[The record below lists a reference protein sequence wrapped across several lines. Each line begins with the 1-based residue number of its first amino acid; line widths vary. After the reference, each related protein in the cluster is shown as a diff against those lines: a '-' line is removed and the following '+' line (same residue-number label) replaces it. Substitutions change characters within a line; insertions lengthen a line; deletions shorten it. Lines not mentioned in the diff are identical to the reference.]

1 MKQLKYI
8 ICIIGQT
15 GTGKDTFAKNL
26 RDTLGIPILCSYTT
40 RKIRDSEEDGREH
53 WFISKEKMEELK
65 KSPLLGY
72 TINDKTGIEYCLPL
86 EALEGSRS
94 NRNIYIIN
102 PNGLR
107 YLYYMIYYY
116 HLSHLRIFTIF
127 LHHPGKDFI
136 TDRVLKRG
144 DDYETFD
151 KRYESER
158 IEFQDFEES
167 KLIDH
172 HIHIDSDDVRSEEEV
187 KNFEMA
193 FTNKYTMLRYKY
205 HDIHTPYSTK
215 FITSGNLSA
224 PLAREYHRF
233 TFNGD
238 TMKLFPCGALLDKH
252 VVPEPMYFY
261 HDFDYGIL
269 ESEIDPIVQFHY
281 HYNDAKI

>member
-1 MKQLKYI
+1 MVALKKI

-40 RKIRDSEEDGREH
+40 RHMRDSEEDGREH

-65 KSPLLGY
+65 KTPLLGY

-86 EALEGSRS
+86 EALGEEDKAGTY
-94 NRNIYIIN
+94 IYIIN

-116 HLSHLRIFTIF
+116 HLYHLRIFTVF

-136 TDRVLKRG
+136 TGRVLKRG
-144 DDYETFD
+144 DNYETFE

-158 IEFQDFEES
+158 IEFHDFEES

-172 HIHIDSDDVRSEEEV
+172 HIHIDLDDVRSEEEV
-187 KNFEMA
+187 KNFETA
-193 FTNKYTMLRYKY
+193 FTNKYDMLRYKHY
-205 HDIHTPYSTK
+205 NLYDSYLAK
-215 FITSGNLSA
+215 FTTSDAPSIPLS
-224 PLAREYHRF
+224 RSYHRF
-233 TFNGD
+233 RFNGNL
-238 TMKLFPCGALLDKH
+238 MQMVPCGALLDKEI
-252 VVPEPMYFY
+252 VPEPMYFY

-269 ESEIDPIVQFHY
+269 ESEIDLCNVI
-281 HYNDAKI
+281 KISM